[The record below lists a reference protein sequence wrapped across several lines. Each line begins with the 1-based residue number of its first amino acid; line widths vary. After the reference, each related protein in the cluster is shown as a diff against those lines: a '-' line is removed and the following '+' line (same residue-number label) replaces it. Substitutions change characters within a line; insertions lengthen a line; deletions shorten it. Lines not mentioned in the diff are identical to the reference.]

1 MSGYGSTI
9 KLARP
14 APLIPLLSL
23 VFLVLCTS
31 VRADVYSQKPITAS
45 QLSGLSAL
53 LPRSLRPGGTRNL
66 TINGS
71 GMAVT
76 RHIVESPDELSR
88 AITHDLKMRYLAYP
102 ERGFDYER
110 LEDVIALGEEQGKS
124 QSKEI
129 VEGLVEQ
136 EVGRIRTAFEL
147 PFSFSA
153 GPWRAVARIPIAA
166 IDPENPLA
174 DTPVTEGYILFA
186 EEATARRPFYDLW
199 ELKFQEGFR
208 LLDVVGARSGDAVG
222 DDLELVPRLSGSR
235 RTLTYE
241 ESADHWYAK
250 TWSYEASGSVDSAF
264 SYYVNALQNKGF
276 EARLAEVSSIDEKLA
291 FLKRN
296 DQEIV
301 VHILDTGEAPRPI
314 QVTIQRYPLQ

>member
-88 AITHDLKMRYLAYP
+88 AITHD
-102 ERGFDYER
+102 
-110 LEDVIALGEEQGKS
+110 
-124 QSKEI
+124 
-129 VEGLVEQ
+129 
-136 EVGRIRTAFEL
+136 
-147 PFSFSA
+147 
-153 GPWRAVARIPIAA
+153 
-166 IDPENPLA
+166 
-174 DTPVTEGYILFA
+174 
-186 EEATARRPFYDLW
+186 
-199 ELKFQEGFR
+199 
-208 LLDVVGARSGDAVG
+208 
-222 DDLELVPRLSGSR
+222 
-235 RTLTYE
+235 
-241 ESADHWYAK
+241 
-250 TWSYEASGSVDSAF
+250 
-264 SYYVNALQNKGF
+264 
-276 EARLAEVSSIDEKLA
+276 
-291 FLKRN
+291 
-296 DQEIV
+296 
-301 VHILDTGEAPRPI
+301 
-314 QVTIQRYPLQ
+314 